1 MSDLIK
7 FPPDPL
13 DFPVDESH
21 TSANT
26 YSLRA
31 LVLSMMREA
40 TDAQVPTENWSA
52 DIVSFLEATT
62 WATPYV
68 LSDVSAISLLAG
80 TANTKSARFYFL
92 LRE

>member
-7 FPPDPL
+7 LPPDAL

-21 TSANT
+21 TSANM
-26 YSLRA
+26 YSLKA

-68 LSDVSAISLLAG
+68 LSDVSAISL
-80 TANTKSARFYFL
+80 
-92 LRE
+92 RE